1 METSDSERRYA
12 LDEEQQFRA
21 QARRNR
27 ELGMWAAAR
36 MGKSGPEAADYALS
50 VVQSDLA
57 EAGEEDVFRKVF
69 GDLQAAGVAVTER
82 DIRATMASLLQHA
95 AADLA
100 TE

>member
-1 METSDSERRYA
+1 MEPYDSERKYA

-27 ELGMWAAAR
+27 ELGMWVAAR
-36 MGKSGPEAADYALS
+36 LGRSGPEAAEYALT

-57 EAGEEDVFRKVF
+57 EAGEEDVFRKVRA
-69 GDLQAAGVAVTER
+69 DLDAAGVAVSDQE
-82 DIRATMASLLQHA
+82 IRTTMITLLQHA
-95 AADLA
+95 AADLV